1 MDRHPQ
7 FKTALGDFNRRLFK
21 QINREMI
28 DYGQKKSK
36 EIAEEFVK
44 IAKMNLE
51 KATPAPGSEHFI
63 SEIASRIKIKKRFR
77 KSYKKGKKINQHLV
91 AHTINIPIDKQ
102 GLVMY
107 LEYGTGIKGL
117 RDQHEEAKKRTLY
130 GAPIKQK
137 VRWEYAVNR
146 HEYRTVMLKNR
157 YNQRVKVTQPC
168 YFVKDNHL
176 GFVFKKRKDSYID
189 ADDIQFHNE
198 LQVKA
203 SWVKGYVD
211 KNGRVV
217 PAYPRYH
224 KDLRTYTTKN
234 TYVFS
239 QGLTPVRFIYNA
251 KKEIMY
257 LLSIGYFNKK
267 ES

>member
-7 FKTALGDFNRRLFK
+7 FKTALGDFKRRLFK

-28 DYGQKKSK
+28 DYGTKKSK
-36 EIAEEFVK
+36 KIAEEFVK

-51 KATPAPGSEHFI
+51 EATPAPESEHFI

-77 KSYKKGKKINQHLV
+77 KASKKGKKINQHLV
-91 AHTINIPIDKQ
+91 AYTINIPIDKQ

-117 RDQHEEAKKRTLY
+117 RDQHEEARKKTFS
-130 GAPIKQK
+130 GVPIKQK

-146 HEYRTVMLKNR
+146 HKYRTVMLKNR

-189 ADDIQFHNE
+189 ADDIQFHNVLE
-198 LQVKA
+198 AKA
-203 SWVKGYVD
+203 SWVKGYPR
-211 KNGRVV
+211 NGKQVK
-217 PAYPRYH
+217 AYVRYH

-251 KKEIMY
+251 KKEIMH